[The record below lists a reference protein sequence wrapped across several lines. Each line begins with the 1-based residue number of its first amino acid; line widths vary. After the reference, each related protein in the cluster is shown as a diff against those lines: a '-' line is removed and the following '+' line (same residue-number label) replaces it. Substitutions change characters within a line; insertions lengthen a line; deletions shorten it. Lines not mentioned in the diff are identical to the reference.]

1 MRHEYSSA
9 YGRVI
14 LRPLK
19 LEDAETLRV
28 LRNQNRDK
36 FVSTAEITAEA
47 QSAWYSR
54 YLERAGDYMFSVYD
68 QRSSQWV
75 GAVGIYDV
83 DVKTGLAEF
92 GRLLIGRE
100 FIPERGLGTDAT
112 RAACK
117 FAFDQL
123 GLKELRLEVY
133 HNNVPALVTYLKSG
147 FLPYALE
154 AVEDGRRLVHMSAFS
169 K

>member
-47 QSAWYSR
+47 QSARWEYT
-54 YLERAGDYMFSVYD
+54 M
-68 QRSSQWV
+68 W
-75 GAVGIYDV
+75 
-83 DVKTGLAEF
+83 
-92 GRLLIGRE
+92 
-100 FIPERGLGTDAT
+100 
-112 RAACK
+112 
-117 FAFDQL
+117 
-123 GLKELRLEVY
+123 
-133 HNNVPALVTYLKSG
+133 
-147 FLPYALE
+147 
-154 AVEDGRRLVHMSAFS
+154 M
-169 K
+169 